1 VSGSSFWQ
9 ILVYA
14 VPSLIGAL
22 LCLVYLVVLLRK
34 PTWPLF
40 FFLCFYAISV
50 FHLAGAFITYL
61 ISRGP
66 GRWGIRQLWD
76 VSLVISRLRYVP
88 LILFVHTAH
97 RFRLTRVLTV
107 ILILIVAAGAASP
120 FFFYSIIPNLVEI
133 AVVLYA
139 FLYWMI
145 VYLMRNRLSIPVA
158 RQGFLRA
165 VLACSGFF
173 LTGIILDL
181 LEDMPLASLYVS
193 ILLVEFYPA
202 YLVCIGAVMAYWV
215 VRDLVRPP
223 ISRGVEQPGRIDL
236 SGLRVTK
243 REGEIVGLIL
253 GGETN
258 ATIAGRLF
266 ISESTV
272 KKHINNL
279 FRKLGITSRWE
290 LLKLT
295 GNLHPKE

>member
-1 VSGSSFWQ
+1 MVF
-9 ILVYA
+9 A
-14 VPSLIGAL
+14 VPSVIGAL
-22 LCLVYLVVLLRK
+22 LCLVLLFVLVRK
-34 PTWPLF
+34 PSWQLF

-50 FHLAGAFITYL
+50 FHLAGTFITYL
-61 ISRGP
+61 ISRGA
-66 GRWGIRQLWD
+66 GRGGIRQFWD
-76 VSLVISRLRYVP
+76 VSLVISRLRYIP

-97 RFRLTRVLTV
+97 RFRVTPVLTV
-107 ILILIVAAGAASP
+107 IMIVIVAAGAVSP
-120 FFFYSIIPNLVEI
+120 FFFYSIIPSLVEI
-133 AVVLYA
+133 AAVLYA
-139 FLYWMI
+139 FLYWLI
-145 VYLMRNRLSIPVA
+145 VYLMRNTLSIPVG
-158 RQGFLRA
+158 RRGLLRA

-193 ILLVEFYPA
+193 ILLVKFFPV

-223 ISRGVEQPGRIDL
+223 APRGLDQPGRVDL

-243 REGEIVGLIL
+243 REGEIVELIL

-258 ATIAGRLF
+258 ATIADRLF